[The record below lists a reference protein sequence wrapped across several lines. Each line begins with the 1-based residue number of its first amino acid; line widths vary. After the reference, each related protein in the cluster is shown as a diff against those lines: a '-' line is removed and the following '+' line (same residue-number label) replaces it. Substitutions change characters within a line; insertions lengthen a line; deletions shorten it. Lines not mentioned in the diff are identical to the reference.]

1 MKRNVLKLIMVL
13 FLVMVLITFTG
24 CKKEENNEVNIET
37 EKKEDVINLEDNNFK
52 IDESKFGKSDESS
65 NSVNK
70 LETNT
75 MNNTVENEVSE
86 DALSYKEY
94 DDKIVISYGDSFDV
108 IYHHSNGKITSQICE
123 YILADESEAKSFL
136 MYLQSSDTISEVKDM
151 NQSKNKVT
159 VIFNESA
166 YKDMTVD
173 SVKESYDLLN
183 NSVENSD
190 LNNVVTNTT
199 TNTVTNSVVNTVA
212 NEEKNSQSNN
222 TVTNTTKGKKN
233 VNTENKIK

>member
-1 MKRNVLKLIMVL
+1 MRRKFLNLSIIL
-13 FLVMVLITFTG
+13 FLIISLFVFTG
-24 CKKEENNEVNIET
+24 CKKDNESIDEISNKNDT
-37 EKKEDVINLEDNNFK
+37 KESTINLEDNEFK
-52 IDESKFGKSDESS
+52 INGEKYGLNDGNV

-70 LETNT
+70 SNTNASKNEISNDEVL
-75 MNNTVENEVSE
+75 NNLDDT
-86 DALSYKEY
+86 LSYKEY

-123 YILADESEAKSFL
+123 YTLADESEAKSFL

-173 SVKESYDLLN
+173 SVKASYDLLN
-183 NSVENSD
+183 DSVEND
-190 LNNVVTNTT
+190 VNGEVANTVKNETNTT
-199 TNTVTNSVVNTVA
+199 SKVENTA
-212 NEEKNSQSNN
+212 K
-222 TVTNTTKGKKN
+222 
-233 VNTENKIK
+233 TENKVND